1 MTTKKNTIDIYGV
14 GTTVCLTEKVEAKI
28 VTVGIHHDNTVMYE
42 CAWWNGD
49 SRTKDW
55 FSADDFVSIGENKP
69 NVKIGF
75 LRD

>member
-1 MTTKKNTIDIYGV
+1 MATKDKTIEIYGV
-14 GTTVCLTEKVEAKI
+14 GTSVSLTENVDAKI
-28 VTVGIHHDNTVMYE
+28 ITVGIHHDNTVMYE

-55 FSADDFVSIGENKP
+55 FSASDFLGVGEKDP
-69 NVKIGF
+69 VTKIGF